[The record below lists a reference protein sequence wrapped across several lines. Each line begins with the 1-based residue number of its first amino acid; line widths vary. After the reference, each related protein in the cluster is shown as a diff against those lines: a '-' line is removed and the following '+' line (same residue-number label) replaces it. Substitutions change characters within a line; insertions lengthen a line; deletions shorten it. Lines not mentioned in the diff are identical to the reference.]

1 MDKNVI
7 KQIILWQQEFVGKVK
22 LQGRNISLQQNANNV

>member
-7 KQIILWQQEFVGKVK
+7 KKIILWQQEFVGKVK
-22 LQGRNISLQQNANNV
+22 LQGRSISLEENAN